1 VPLRVGDDVLDDRPV
16 EAFLVAEIVLDGRE
30 VHARALGDLPGAGA
44 LVSVGGKEI
53 ERRFQD
59 APTRILASRLGALAS
74 TSSGLNV
81 DPRYPEQC

>member
-1 VPLRVGDDVLDDRPV
+1 M
-16 EAFLVAEIVLDGRE
+16 
-30 VHARALGDLPGAGA
+30 
-44 LVSVGGKEI
+44 GGKEI

-59 APTRILASRLGALAS
+59 APARILASRLGALAS